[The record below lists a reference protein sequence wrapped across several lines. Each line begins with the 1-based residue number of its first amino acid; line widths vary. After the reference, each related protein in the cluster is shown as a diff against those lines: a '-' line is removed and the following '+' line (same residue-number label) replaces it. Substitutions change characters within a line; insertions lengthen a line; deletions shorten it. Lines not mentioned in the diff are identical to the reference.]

1 LSIFFD
7 FGNEGFMS
15 GTTDYFY
22 DNVIFNSNP
31 NSVEMTAQEAAM
43 LYPTILPT
51 GQPVFVQCNTPVDFT
66 LINLS
71 GQTVMNRVVT
81 DSGALEL
88 PRLAPGVYV
97 YRLGAQTA
105 KLVIKPE

>member
-1 LSIFFD
+1 
-7 FGNEGFMS
+7 MS

-22 DNVIFNSNP
+22 DNVTFNGNP
-31 NSVEMTAQEAAM
+31 NSVAMTAPETAL

-66 LINLS
+66 LTNLS
-71 GQTVMNRVVT
+71 GQTVMNQVIT
-81 DSGALEL
+81 DRGALEL

-97 YRLGAQTA
+97 YRLGTQTA